1 MKVIF
6 LINDYII
13 ILSIKKVHENEN
25 QNCDNTLT
33 VRKKAWQLDPDPPGP
48 AQTRPEFSGQ
58 KPFLLGTGAG
68 KTRILNTGAGA
79 GCAYPRPALLKSPY
93 YPYI

>member
-48 AQTRPEFSGQ
+48 SQTRPEFSGE
-58 KPFLLGTGAG
+58 KTILTGCGGG
-68 KTRILNTGAGA
+68 KNPNFKY
-79 GCAYPRPALLKSPY
+79 GCRGGDGVYLPPPRTT
-93 YPYI
+93 

>member
-79 GCAYPRPALLKSPY
+79 GTGYAYPRPALLKSPY
-93 YPYI
+93 I